1 MPDPSPPA
9 EVPAAERPPRAYL
22 GWSLAATV
30 ACFLP
35 LGLVAVYYG
44 LRTNSAVLDGRPA
57 EASRDSRRARRWL
70 VATVLV
76 GLLVYLILVGAFVML
91 GAFSS

>member
-1 MPDPSPPA
+1 M
-9 EVPAAERPPRAYL
+9 
-22 GWSLAATV
+22 
-30 ACFLP
+30 
-35 LGLVAVYYG
+35 
-44 LRTNSAVLDGRPA
+44 LDGRPA